1 MKKLLFTFSLLIIS
15 FAYAV
20 AATGSGN
27 LNPFAYDLSATL
39 NQETMK
45 LTIHYTLNAPATSVT
60 IRIFNGNTEEK
71 SYVGTTSDRTK
82 GEHTIYNIDL
92 SDCSKG
98 VNLTWRVDVTGAAV
112 NSPTCVKNDV
122 RFYAPTS
129 VDIDNN
135 PMNDNFGT
143 VFVVEG
149 RPDGRGNTKYQS
161 GQNANDGA
169 GLYILNADGTP
180 KEIPGAPG
188 RYGYN
193 GSRVVQ
199 DKSYLYFYDKEGA
212 KYIGYSPYR
221 VRISDC
227 GRVFISSM
235 TPMRKNDQGV
245 QFSEVL
251 WEADPKRF
259 RTNEGARGDWT
270 RVMSSVNPNSY
281 LRETQLSCGDGN
293 HDYCG
298 INNIYTSDSKFIA
311 GPNIGFDV
319 KGEGANLKLL
329 MLSGCRQAIA
339 VMTPSH
345 YYCYEYNLGT
355 KTVWDE
361 PASKLIFKGSSSGVN
376 IYKSDGMQVQYDKD
390 GNVWLCQYTAIEGK
404 ATTFVKIQGDGTG
417 NYTKIDGSTVTNRR
431 CGAIRFSND
440 YKQLVIASNESG
452 SGGGFTLYN
461 VNANGSITE
470 VNGYNTLSYTGA
482 SIMDFAW
489 DYADNLYLAC
499 DQQADLGQRIAVYA
513 MPHAADKVVS
523 TPAKTGF
530 EIECN
535 PAVTYAINAISANAE
550 QGTVAMS
557 CNETLVDGRVPS
569 CAIVTVTATPKEH
582 YRFVEWKVGDQT
594 VSTSPTYSFYA
605 TKGLT
610 ITAHFASARHN
621 VTWNNLFMNGKD
633 IGTENPHFDS
643 INERLWRMFQAR
655 YKNSH
660 PGDAGYT
667 YSYLND
673 VFNLDSRKYVR
684 TDNLLLVD
692 INNEEAVKNSKDVGN
707 FITSDPTFEW
717 LGTYLKSHSTAS
729 WNTDKAWVYHLFA
742 FFNKSNKI
750 YYNTETAVT
759 TYDLKCDYSKWGQP
773 ENWAPVWTETVLGL
787 PQTMEYGE
795 YTPIGWNWESEDQL
809 LFRGKWVNGWK
820 DTSTDPETGE
830 AYVQRPDAW
839 YAFNTLINRASN
851 RTDVWGLGHTF
862 LSNTTHILAWRKDG
876 IEGDIVT
883 IIDGNMALYATYV
896 EKNIDEYD
904 VVPANPAN
912 YDATNNDVI
921 KLLLNPKYSDGSHDV
936 TISRQLQGGMYNTI
950 CLPFDVDLTSLA
962 NNHPFKGAK
971 AMKFTGVSSLY
982 NESNEPVT
990 VLQFT
995 EVTHLEKGVPYLIQ
1009 TQSDVVDKTS
1019 FSGITYNT
1027 ITPDAQQVTPDDSP
1041 FTFHGSINP
1050 TEVPEGSLIVVAN
1063 NRLALTTEDG
1073 EMAGMRGYFS
1083 IDPVYASGIAE
1094 QAAAGRVYLNF
1105 QKPTTTSIPVAPE
1118 SEQQSRPETYKLL
1131 QDGKIYI
1138 LRGEEVYSILGARVK

>member
-1 MKKLLFTFSLLIIS
+1 MKNTINTMKKLLFTFSLLIS
-15 FAYAV
+15 SVVYAADPYV
-20 AATGSGN
+20 PAQGDM
-27 LNPFAYDLSATL
+27 NPFAYDLSASL

-45 LTIHYTLNAPATSVT
+45 LTVYYTLNAPATSVT
-60 IRIFNGNTEEK
+60 IRIFNGNIEEK
-71 SYVGTTSDRTK
+71 SYVGTTDDRAK
-82 GEHTIYNIDL
+82 GEHTISNIDI
-92 SDCSKG
+92 SNCSRG

-470 VNGYNTLSYTGA
+470 VNGYNTLSCTGA

-530 EIECN
+530 RIECSSG
-535 PAVTYAINAISANAE
+535 TYYSITANSNNIE
-550 QGTVAMS
+550 WGTTTMECS
-557 CNETLVDGRVPS
+557 ETLVNGKVPS
-569 CAIVTVTATPKEH
+569 CATVTVSATPTAH
-582 YRFVEWKVGDQT
+582 HRFVEWKVGDQT

-605 TKGLT
+605 TKHLT

-621 VTWNNLFMNGKD
+621 VTWNNLFMKGKD
-633 IGTENPHFDS
+633 IGTDNPHYQN

-655 YKNSH
+655 YRFYNQ
-660 PGDAGYT
+660 PTLATGNAYANQAE
-667 YSYLND
+667 Y
-673 VFNLDSRKYVR
+673 NLDERLYVR
-684 TDNLLLVD
+684 TDGLEFDNAKTDEVMQ
-692 INNEEAVKNSKDVGN
+692 
-707 FITSDPTFEW
+707 FIDNDLTFKW
-717 LGTYLKSHSTAS
+717 LREYIVSNYSPHQIG
-729 WNTDKAWVYHLFA
+729 TDKAWVYHLFG
-742 FFNKSNKI
+742 FFNRTNKI
-750 YYNTETAVT
+750 YYNSTTAVN
-759 TYDLKCDYSKWGQP
+759 DYSFQQCNYEELGKP
-773 ENWAPVWTETVLGL
+773 EHWAPIWTEAILGL

-795 YTPIGWNWESEDQL
+795 YTPTKWKWNTSDQDE
-809 LFRGKWVNGWK
+809 FQHRWVTAW
-820 DTSTDPETGE
+820 STEQDATGE
-830 AYVQRPDAW
+830 YKLQRPDAW
-839 YAFNTLINRASN
+839 YKFHTLANINN
-851 RTDVWGLGHTF
+851 PQMNND
-862 LSNTTHILAWRKDG
+862 THILAWRKG
-876 IEGDIVT
+876 SVTGDIVT
-883 IIDGNMALYATYV
+883 VIDGDMALYATYV

-904 VVPANPAN
+904 AIPANPAN
-912 YDATNNDVI
+912 YDATNDDVI
-921 KLLLNPKYSDGSHDV
+921 KLLLNPNYGAHIL

-950 CLPFDVDLTSLA
+950 CLPFDIDLTSLA

-971 AMKFTGVSSLY
+971 AMEFTGVSSLY

-995 EVTHLEKGVPYLIQ
+995 EVTRLMKGVPYLIQ
-1009 TQSDVVDKTS
+1009 TQSDVVGKTS

-1027 ITPDAQQVTPDDSP
+1027 ITPDVQQVTPNESP
-1041 FTFHGSINP
+1041 FTFHGSVNP

-1083 IDPVYASGIAE
+1083 IDPVYASEIAE

>member
-1 MKKLLFTFSLLIIS
+1 MKKILLLLSILTIS
-15 FAYAV
+15 FSSII
-20 AATGSGN
+20 AATASGN
-27 LNPFAYDLSATL
+27 LNPFAYDLSASL
-39 NQETMK
+39 NQETMR
-45 LTIHYTLNAPATSVT
+45 LTINYTLNAPATSVVV
-60 IRIFNGNTEEK
+60 RIFNGNTEEK
-71 SYVGTTSDRTK
+71 SIDCTNDRSKGT
-82 GEHTIYNIDL
+82 HTISNIDL

-98 VNLTWRVDVTGAAV
+98 VNLTWRVDVKGVAV
-112 NSPTCVKNDV
+112 NRPTCVKNDV

-149 RPDGRGNTKYQS
+149 RPDGQNNQTFQS
-161 GQNANDGA
+161 GKNKDDGA

-180 KEIPGAPG
+180 REIPGAPG

-193 GSRVVQ
+193 GARVKQ
-199 DKSYLYFYDKEGA
+199 YRQYFYNNSEG
-212 KYIGYSPYR
+212 KFSGYSPYR
-221 VRISDC
+221 VRVSDC
-227 GRVFISSM
+227 GRVFITTL
-235 TPMRKNDQGV
+235 TPPVNNNGTQV
-245 QFSEVL
+245 QDVL

-259 RTNEGARGDWT
+259 RTNVNASGDWKQ
-270 RVMSSVNPNSY
+270 VMSSVNPNSY
-281 LRETQLSCGDGN
+281 LRETKLSCGDGIHN
-293 HDYCG
+293 FCG
-298 INNIYTSDSKFIA
+298 IYNLYTANSKFIA
-311 GPNIGFDV
+311 GPNIGFDL
-319 KGEGANLKLL
+319 KGSGENLKLL
-329 MLSGCRQAIA
+329 MLSACREGIAIN
-339 VMTPSH
+339 TPSH
-345 YYCYEYNLGT
+345 FYCYEYDLGT

-361 PASKLIFKGSSSGVN
+361 PASKHIFTGATSKINVFK
-376 IYKSDGMQVQYDKD
+376 YDGTQVQYDGD
-390 GNVWLCQYTAIEGK
+390 GNVWVCSYTATDGNVS
-404 ATTFVKIQGDGTG
+404 TLVKVKGDGTG
-417 NYTKIDGSTVTNRR
+417 NYTKIDQSPVQYRR
-431 CGAIRFSND
+431 CGGIRFNND
-440 YKQLVIASNESG
+440 YTQFVVASNMTG
-452 SGGGFTLYN
+452 SGGGFDLY
-461 VNANGSITE
+461 AKENGTFVKKDS
-470 VNGYNTLSYTGA
+470 YNTYNYTGA

-489 DYADNLYLAC
+489 DHANNLYIAG
-499 DQQADLGQRIAVYA
+499 DGQSETGQRIAVYA
-513 MPHAADKVVS
+513 MPHTADKVVS
-523 TPAKTGF
+523 TPAKAAIV
-530 EIECN
+530 IECDPN
-535 PAVTYAINAISANAE
+535 VTYAITATSSNHE

-557 CNETLVDGRVPS
+557 CDETLVNGRVRS
-569 CAIVTVTATPKEH
+569 CATVTVTATPKEH

-594 VSTSPTYSFYA
+594 VSTNSTYSFYA
-605 TKGLT
+605 KKDLT
-610 ITAHFASARHN
+610 VTAYFDHAKHK

-633 IGTENPHFDS
+633 IGTENPHYPN

-655 YKNSH
+655 YRYSH
-660 PGDAGYT
+660 PGDAGYK

-729 WNTDKAWVYHLFA
+729 WDTDKAWVYHLFA

-750 YYNTETAVT
+750 YYNTETEIT
-759 TYDLKCDYSKWGQP
+759 TYNLECDYSKWGQS
-773 ENWAPVWTETVLGL
+773 ENWAPVWTEAVLGL

-795 YTPIGWNWESEDQL
+795 YTPIDWNWDSEHQL

-921 KLLLNPKYSDGSHDV
+921 KLLLNPKYSDGFHDV

-971 AMKFTGVSSLY
+971 AMEFTGVSSLY

-995 EVTHLEKGVPYLIQ
+995 EVIRLMKGVPYLIQ
-1009 TQSDVVDKTS
+1009 TQSDVLGKTS

-1027 ITPDAQQVTPDDSP
+1027 ITPNAQDVTPDNCP

-1063 NRLALTTEDG
+1063 NRLALTTETG
-1073 EMAGMRGYFS
+1073 QMAGMRGYFS
-1083 IDPVYASGIAE
+1083 IDPVYASEIAE
-1094 QAAAGRVYLNF
+1094 QAANGRVYLNF
-1105 QKPTTTSIPVAPE
+1105 QKPSTTSIPVAPE
-1118 SEQQSRPETYKLL
+1118 AEQQAGPNAEKLII
-1131 QDGKIYI
+1131 DGHLYI
-1138 LRGEEVYSILGARVK
+1138 LRGGEVYTITGNRVR

>member
-1 MKKLLFTFSLLIIS
+1 MKKLLLLLSLLTIS
-15 FAYAV
+15 FTYAV
-20 AATGSGN
+20 AANTM
-27 LNPFAYDLSATL
+27 NPFAYDLSASL
-39 NQETMK
+39 NQETMT
-45 LTIHYTLNAPATSVT
+45 LTVKYTLNAPASSIKV
-60 IRIFNGNTEEK
+60 RIFNGNTEEK
-71 SYVGTTSDRTK
+71 SYISTRVEDRTK
-82 GEHTIYNIDL
+82 GPHAIDIDV
-92 SDCSKG
+92 SDCPSN
-98 VNLTWRVDVTGAAV
+98 VNLTWCVDVEGISHNDALLIS
-112 NSPTCVKNDV
+112 NSNKL
-122 RFYAPTS
+122 YYPTS
-129 VDIDNN
+129 IDIDNN
-135 PMNDNFGT
+135 PQNANFGT
-143 VFVVEG
+143 VFCIEG
-149 RPDGRGNTKYQS
+149 RDNAINES
-161 GQNANDGA
+161 GYISSVNKDGA
-169 GLYILNADGTP
+169 GLYIFNADGTKRALP
-180 KEIPGAPG
+180 HVSKEGFG
-188 RYGYN
+188 VDVERYGWNGGKSLSSKAETNQENINYN
-193 GSRVVQ
+193 Q
-199 DKSYLYFYDKEGA
+199 NNFYFGA
-212 KYIGYSPYR
+212 NRTKRGFAPYR
-221 VRISDC
+221 VRVSKDGRIFITMMTPNGDVLYEANKNVFSDET
-227 GRVFISSM
+227 GEYWNSRTWSRVISSQNGP
-235 TPMRKNDQGV
+235 TLTDNKILTTG
-245 QFSEVL
+245 
-251 WEADPKRF
+251 
-259 RTNEGARGDWT
+259 
-270 RVMSSVNPNSY
+270 
-281 LRETQLSCGDGN
+281 GN
-293 HDYCG
+293 
-298 INNIYTSDSKFIA
+298 FVA
-311 GPNIGFDV
+311 GPNVGFDV
-319 KGEGANLKLL
+319 RNSGNNLQLL
-329 MLSGCRQAIA
+329 MLSCTKKAIIGEDY
-339 VMTPSH
+339 SFR
-345 YYCYEYNLGT
+345 CDEYNLNQATTWNSTPSKSVFTGE
-355 KTVWDE
+355 VVIHN
-361 PASKLIFKGSSSGVN
+361 AS
-376 IYKSDGMQVQYDKD
+376 QVLYDKN
-390 GNVWLCQYTAIEGK
+390 GNVYMSQLNYPK
-404 ATTFVKIQGDGTG
+404 AVPTLKK
-417 NYTKIDGSTVTNRR
+417 YCTNGQTEEINRTLHR
-431 CGAIRFSND
+431 CGAMRFNKD
-440 YKQLVIASNESG
+440 FTKFAVTTEGPNQI
-452 SGGGFTLYN
+452 GGEITIYD
-461 VNANGSITE
+461 VNANGD
-470 VNGYNTLSYTGA
+470 VNWNSFVKLNVSSTVGLSM
-482 SIMDFAW
+482 MDFAW
-489 DYADNLYLAC
+489 DYADNLY
-499 DQQADLGQRIAVYA
+499 I
-513 MPHAADKVVS
+513 AADKVDGESAGQCIAIYAMPNKNKNIVS
-523 TPAKTGF
+523 TPARTGF
-530 EIECN
+530 EIECVRG
-535 PAVTYAINAISANAE
+535 ATYSINATSNNSEWGI
-550 QGTVAMS
+550 V
-557 CNETLVDGRVPS
+557 TLNCSEELVSGKVPS

-594 VSTSPTYSFYA
+594 VSTDPIYSFYA
-605 TKGLT
+605 KNNLT
-610 ITAHFASARHN
+610 VTAHFEHAIHN

-633 IGTENPHFDS
+633 IGTENPHYPN

-773 ENWAPVWTETVLGL
+773 ENWAPVWTEAVLGL

-795 YTPIGWNWESEDQL
+795 YTPIDWNWESEDQL

-971 AMKFTGVSSLY
+971 AMEFTGVSSLY

-995 EVTHLEKGVPYLIQ
+995 EVTSLEKGVPYLIQ
-1009 TQSDVVDKTS
+1009 TQSDVVGKTS

-1027 ITPDAQQVTPDDSP
+1027 ITPNVQQVTPNESP
-1041 FTFHGSINP
+1041 FTFHGSVNP

-1063 NRLALTTEDG
+1063 NRLALTTEGG

-1083 IDPVYASGIAE
+1083 IDPVYASEIAE
-1094 QAAAGRVYLNF
+1094 QAAAGRVYLKF
-1105 QKPTTTSIPVAPE
+1105 QKPTTTSIPGAPE
-1118 SEQQSRPETYKLL
+1118 AEQQSQPQVYKLL
-1131 QDGKIYI
+1131 QDGNIYI
-1138 LRGEEVYSILGARVK
+1138 IRGNEKYTITGNRVR